1 MSPVDMSTAWL
12 RLMNLSAVVAV
23 ARSKSLQHVRTMNV
37 GVPHKT
43 CKSISGLSAI
53 PFPLASLP
61 SLKKANTALATSSVG
76 AQDANDTRVRNIP
89 NCRKRR
95 VAICVATS
103 GPGSV
108 SGPAPGTPGSLSS
121 TTASSPA
128 APLATP
134 KPIAAPGRGAV
145 CSQRPSSAAN
155 WVDHPRTRPSVDAS
169 GEGMPPTTAFRGVQA
184 AATSR
189 IRPARGRHPRSG
201 LEDDASDVCAMRAL
215 WIGAQEGLGAR
226 RGLRAL
232 PRPNQRLDREGLTL
246 LDQDPLRKAC
256 ACGVEQREG
265 AQGIARPEHA
275 ARAEDHFALLAE
287 LARARVLGDL
297 LGRGGVWPRR

>member
-1 MSPVDMSTAWL
+1 MSPVDRSTAWL
-12 RLMNLSAVVAV
+12 RLMNLSGPVAV
-23 ARSKSLQHVRTMNV
+23 ARSKSLQHVRTINV
-37 GVPHKT
+37 GVPHST
-43 CKSISGLSAI
+43 WRSISGLSAI
-53 PFPLASLP
+53 PFPLASVP

-121 TTASSPA
+121 TTALSPA

-145 CSQRPSSAAN
+145 CSQRPSSATN
-155 WVDHPRTRPSVDAS
+155 WVDHPRTRPSVEAS
-169 GEGMPPTTAFRGVQA
+169 GDGMPPTTAFSGVQA

-189 IRPARGRHPRSG
+189 SRPARAGHPRSG
-201 LEDDASDVCAMRAL
+201 LEDDAFDVGAMRAL
-215 WIGAQEGLGAR
+215 RIGAQEGLGAL
-226 RGLRAL
+226 RGERAL

-246 LDQDPLRKAC
+246 LDQDPLGKPGPR
-256 ACGVEQREG
+256 GVEQREG
-265 AQGIARPEHA
+265 AQGIACPEHA
-275 ARAEDHFALLAE
+275 ARDEDHLA
-287 LARARVLGDL
+287 
-297 LGRGGVWPRR
+297 